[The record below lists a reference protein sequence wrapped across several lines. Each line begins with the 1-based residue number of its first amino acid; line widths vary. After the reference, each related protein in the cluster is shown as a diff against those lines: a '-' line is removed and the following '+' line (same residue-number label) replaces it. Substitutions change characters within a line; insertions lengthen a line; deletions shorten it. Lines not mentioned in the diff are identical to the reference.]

1 VSGTGGR
8 RGRAGRG
15 VTAAGRRSAAVDRPL
30 RIGVI
35 GSSAADGTIRSAA
48 RGVGRALALARAVTV
63 CGGLGGVM
71 EAAADGAAAEGGL
84 VLGFLPGGD
93 PAAAAPGVSLPVP
106 TGLGEARNVL
116 VVRASEAVV
125 AVAGAWG
132 TRAEAAL
139 CMKLGIPLVGLLDDL
154 GETFPI
160 ERFTDPD
167 AAAARALELATGA
180 RRGATDDEKKRTR

>member
-1 VSGTGGR
+1 MTSADR
-8 RGRAGRG
+8 RPP
-15 VTAAGRRSAAVDRPL
+15 AVDRPI

-35 GSSAADGTIRSAA
+35 GSSSADGTIRTAA

-84 VLGFLPGGD
+84 VLGFLPGTAA
-93 PAAAAPGVSLPVP
+93 AAAAPGVSLPVP

-132 TRAEAAL
+132 TRNEAAL
-139 CMKLGIPLVGLLDDL
+139 CMKLGVPLVGLLDDL
-154 GETFPI
+154 GEAFPI

-167 AAAARALELATGA
+167 AAVARALELAIGA
-180 RRGATDDEKKRTR
+180 RRGATEDERKRTR

>member
-1 VSGTGGR
+1 MSR
-8 RGRAGRG
+8 S
-15 VTAAGRRSAAVDRPL
+15 AAGTRRRSAAGPSIERPF

-35 GSSAADGTIRSAA
+35 GSSDAGGMARAAA

-71 EAAADGAAAEGGL
+71 EAAAAGAAAEGGL
-84 VLGFLPGGD
+84 VIGFLPGGD
-93 PAAAAPGVSLPVP
+93 AQEAAAGVSLPVP

-125 AVAGAWG
+125 AVAGSWG
-132 TRAEAAL
+132 TRNEASL
-139 CMKLGIPLVGLLDDL
+139 CLKLGIPLVGLLDTL
-154 GETFPI
+154 GDIFPI

-167 AAAARALELATGA
+167 AAVARALELATCA
-180 RRGATDDEKKRTR
+180 RTDHLDSERHR